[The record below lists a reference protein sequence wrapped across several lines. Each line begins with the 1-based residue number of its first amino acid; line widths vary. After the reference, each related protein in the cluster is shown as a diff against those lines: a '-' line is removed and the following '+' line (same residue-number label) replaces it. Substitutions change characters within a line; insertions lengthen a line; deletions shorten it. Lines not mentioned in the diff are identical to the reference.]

1 MLVMKIVAM
10 LLSALFLMGI
20 SCGEGAYPEPEDVT
34 RFIEFRYQPN
44 DTVSVGDTLRIQC
57 VIEDSLDTTIEF
69 RWVFMGKETITR
81 NDYLEIITDSLEPGQ
96 LYTGKVSIKNNPTSL
111 KNTIIEYFKFYVE
124 SNE

>member
-1 MLVMKIVAM
+1 MKITAILFST
-10 LLSALFLMGI
+10 LLLMGI
-20 SCGEGAYPEPEDVT
+20 SCGEGEYPEYGDVT

-69 RWVFMGKETITR
+69 RWVFMGKETITS
-81 NDYLEIITDSLEPGQ
+81 NDYLEIVTASLEPNQAYG
-96 LYTGKVSIKNNPTSL
+96 GKAEIRRNPPNLTNALVEFFS
-111 KNTIIEYFKFYVE
+111 FYLE

>member
-20 SCGEGAYPEPEDVT
+20 SCGEGAYPEPGDVT

-81 NDYLEIITDSLEPGQ
+81 NDYLEIITDSLESGE
-96 LYTGKVSIKNNPTSL
+96 LYEGAINIRNNPNVLKNGLIERFNFYIKNN
-111 KNTIIEYFKFYVE
+111 E
-124 SNE
+124 

>member
-1 MLVMKIVAM
+1 MKITTIFISV
-10 LLSALFLMGI
+10 LFLIGI
-20 SCGEGAYPEPEDVT
+20 SCGEGEYPEYGDVT

-69 RWVFMGKETITR
+69 RWVFMGKENIKR

-111 KNTIIEYFKFYVE
+111 KNTIIEY
-124 SNE
+124 